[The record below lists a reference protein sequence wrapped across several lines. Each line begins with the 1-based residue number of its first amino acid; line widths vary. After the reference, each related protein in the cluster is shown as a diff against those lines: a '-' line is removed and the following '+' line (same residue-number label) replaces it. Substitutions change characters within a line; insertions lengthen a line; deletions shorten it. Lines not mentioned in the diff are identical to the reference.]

1 MKLTFLLPVG
11 LMHLALAWPTTS
23 KTDYTQASTKVLSKL
38 MKYYDASPNVTE
50 GLFDQ
55 SISPWW
61 ESGSI
66 FEAGTLVHLH
76 ITC

>member
-1 MKLTFLLPVG
+1 MLLLLVVAVLG
-11 LMHLALAWPTTS
+11 QALRALAVPS
-23 KTDYTQASTKVLSKL
+23 NPSHSTALTGVLSKL
-38 MKYYDASPNVTE
+38 MDFYCESPNVTE

-66 FEAGTLVHLH
+66 FEVSY
-76 ITC
+76 